1 VTRLLATLLIALAG
15 LAAAPDRLPSPERHA
30 AARPTAPPPPAPPRP
45 VPRIL
50 CQRPPTLRLRRFEDR
65 SAQVMCSGR
74 VLARIAVPG

>member
-1 VTRLLATLLIALAG
+1 MTKLLATLLVALAG
-15 LAAAPDRLPSPERHA
+15 LAAAPGQQRAPELHA
-30 AARPTAPPPPAPPRP
+30 TAPPTAPPLAAAGP

-65 SAQVMCSGR
+65 SAQVICSGR